1 VGCWVQEA
9 RARGLTS
16 ALVHNTA
23 LWSGSKK
30 EMVCSLFLWGAAE
43 ISNLRNNPDRS
54 LCPPPSCP
62 SSNKPQLS
70 TASDISAMDAGH
82 RPTRTLLLPLQP
94 PPPLPPAQPWRPP
107 ICSLL
112 RRAIARTLF
121 TGPPARD
128 PGIGS
133 FAGVILWRFTQAVV
147 GILLVRMDPP
157 YSSSHGRTLGSF
169 CFFAVL
175 DGAAI
180 NIQLMCPC
188 GHKLQVSE
196 ARVQST
202 VARQMRVTSLDFFFF
217 FFFFFL
223 ITVGLTEGP
232 FFFFFFFFFF

>member
-147 GILLVRMDPP
+147 YPQFLPFRESQYSMVFWLV
-157 YSSSHGRTLGSF
+157 GWFWFVL
-169 CFFAVL
+169 AVL
-175 DGAAI
+175 E
-180 NIQLMCPC
+180 LEF
-188 GHKLQVSE
+188 QVLYGLSH
-196 ARVQST
+196 APSPFYFSYFLSR
-202 VARQMRVTSLDFFFF
+202 ASLFC
-217 FFFFFL
+217 L
-223 ITVGLTEGP
+223 E
-232 FFFFFFFFFF
+232 